1 MKTGVFSVYLL
12 VQDCSTLGKGPYLS
26 KSHPM
31 FATTAS
37 DSRENLQVTAWML
50 LLVNI
55 IVTAG
60 IKRQPCY
67 MPPGMLFQSFFKLEA
82 PNFLF
87 LENFWFVCFLHVL
100 PGGIWGRTTGS
111 LTRFLEPHTDNP
123 QNLAATRDVFRWRCA
138 REGAATS
145 WLQLPLLQQCCIS
158 IKQMTPV
165 ISSPDTSP
173 VVYQQHQFAKPT

>member
-67 MPPGMLFQSFFKLEA
+67 MPPGMLFQSLFKLEA

-87 LENFWFVCFLHVL
+87 LENFWFVCFLRVL

-111 LTRFLEPHTDNP
+111 LTRFLEPQPTP
-123 QNLAATRDVFRWRCA
+123 KTWQPPGMCSGRDV

-145 WLQLPLLQQCCIS
+145 WLQLPLLQS
-158 IKQMTPV
+158 A
-165 ISSPDTSP
+165 
-173 VVYQQHQFAKPT
+173 VYQ